1 MTWQSV
7 DRVEI
12 PNGETIAYRHREGG
26 DVPLVLLH
34 GNLSSSLFWDLVVEA
49 LDERFEVYAPDLRGF
64 GESSYER
71 TFDSLVPL
79 AEDVEQ
85 FADEVGLD
93 AFHLWGWS
101 AGGGVAMQVAADVP
115 DRVRK
120 LVLLSPPSTQGLP
133 VYRKDEDL
141 QPTDEILTTREALAE
156 DPVSVAPVLAAI
168 EAEDVAAMKEIWR
181 QAIFVNAEPD
191 EERFTRYMEESL
203 KERCLL
209 DIDYALVHFNI
220 SHEHN
225 GVEPGTGEVDAIEA
239 PTLVLRGE
247 DDLVVPQTLVDRVV
261 EDIDDAEFVLLEG
274 CAHAPPVDDR
284 EQLLGAVEPFLL
296 GE

>member
-1 MTWQSV
+1 MTWESV
-7 DRVEI
+7 DRVAI
-12 PNGETIAYRHREGG
+12 PNGETIAYRHRQGG

-64 GESSYER
+64 GESSYEHP
-71 TFDSLVPL
+71 FDSLAPL

-85 FADEVGLD
+85 FAAAVGLES
-93 AFHLWGWS
+93 FHLWGWS

-133 VYRKDEDL
+133 VYRKDANL
-141 QPTDEILTTREALAE
+141 QPTDEILTTRAELAE

-168 EAEDVAAMKEIWR
+168 EANDAAAMTEVWR
-181 QAIFVNAEPD
+181 GAIFVNAEPD
-191 EERFTRYMEESL
+191 AERFDRYMAESL

-225 GVEPGTGEVDAIEA
+225 GVEPGTGDVDAIEA

-247 DDLVVPQTLVDRVV
+247 DDLVVTQELVDRVV
-261 EDIDDAEFVLLEG
+261 DDIDGASFVPLDG
-274 CAHAPPVDDR
+274 CGHAPAVDDR
-284 EQLLGAVEPFLL
+284 EQLLDAVEPFLL